1 MGLFSSR
8 EEKFDKVIA
17 ENDTLENYKKS
28 LAYLSKSTGV
38 TNGNEAI
45 IAQDFLVLHHDLQEQ
60 NDHLKNIEEL
70 LKNKK

>member
-1 MGLFSSR
+1 MGLFSSDK
-8 EEKFDKVIA
+8 EKFDKAIK

-45 IAQDFLVLHHDLQEQ
+45 LAQGFMVLHHDLQEI
-60 NDHLKNIEEL
+60 KKAIED
-70 LKNKK
+70 KK

>member
-1 MGLFSSR
+1 MGLFSSDK
-8 EEKFDKVIA
+8 EKFDKVIK

-45 IAQDFLVLHHDLQEQ
+45 LAQGFMVLHHDLQEQ
-60 NDHLKNIEEL
+60 NERLKNIEAM
-70 LKNKK
+70 LKEGK

>member
-1 MGLFSSR
+1 MGLFGSN

-38 TNGNEAI
+38 TNGNETI
-45 IAQDFLVLHHDLQEQ
+45 IAQGFLVLHHDLQEQ